1 MALTDPFSSLAGL
14 PFGQLFE
21 SLLPDFILSFAFFT
35 ALAYAILGVRFGH
48 QRPAIVMSGALGLA
62 LAAGL
67 TWWEHQ
73 HGWSIRNLGP
83 VAVGFAVILLG
94 SVMFQGIRQTGGT
107 WAGTAI
113 ALGASVLVASSL
125 GAGWFG
131 ASGILNAA
139 ATLALI
145 VGIVAFVLH
154 VHNKNTRVHP
164 VPAADIPEVKEVRHD
179 MSDLYEDRH
188 VEGRL
193 HEGLGRIRYE
203 AHDLPRH
210 PQDASHVMGQLQR
223 MLPAEGW
230 LTERLAHLRER
241 AYLVR
246 RGHAQKLEEMKDF
259 FEKLPPTA
267 RKKIA
272 GDLITRYQEIV
283 GIDLRLERLDG
294 AVAENER
301 RVRDLTAE
309 AQGALARYD
318 YAKLNE
324 LLADAQK
331 LQDHN
336 SKLFKLI
343 DRSEHK
349 LEDIIK
355 RVADEARQVSQD

>member
-1 MALTDPFSSLAGL
+1 MALIDPFSSLAEL

-21 SLLPDFILSFAFFT
+21 SLLPDLILSFAFFT
-35 ALAYAILGVRFGH
+35 ALAYAILGVRFGQ

-62 LAAGL
+62 LAVGL
-67 TWWEHQ
+67 TWWERQ
-73 HGWSIRNLGP
+73 NGLSIRDLGP

-94 SVMFQGIRQTGGT
+94 MVMFHGIRQTGGT
-107 WAGTAI
+107 WAGAAI
-113 ALGASVLVASSL
+113 ALGASILVASSL
-125 GAGWFG
+125 GEGWYG
-131 ASGILNAA
+131 ASGILTAL

-154 VHNKNTRVHP
+154 VHNKNTHVHP
-164 VPAADIPEVKEVRHD
+164 LPVADIPEVAEVRHD

-188 VEGRL
+188 VDRRL
-193 HEGLGRIRYE
+193 DEGLGRIRHE
-203 AHDLPRH
+203 AHDLSGH
-210 PQDASHVMGQLQR
+210 PHDASHVMEQLRR

-241 AYLVR
+241 AYLVQK
-246 RGHAQKLEEMKDF
+246 GHAQKLEEMKEF
-259 FEKLPPTA
+259 FEKLPASA
-267 RKKIA
+267 RKKVA
-272 GDLITRYQEIV
+272 GDLIARYQEIV
-283 GIDLRLERLDG
+283 GIDLRLERLDE

-301 RVRDLTAE
+301 RVRALTAE

-318 YAKLNE
+318 YAKLNS
-324 LLADAQK
+324 LLDDAQK

-336 SKLFKLI
+336 GKLFKLI

-349 LEDIIK
+349 LEDVVR